1 LDGNRRQAPRESLQD
16 SESSEEAAAEN
27 DHRKN
32 HKKSP
37 VSGEQTLT
45 AFLAP
50 YISREETHA
59 KRAALSITAE
69 VGHLRATELTPL
81 LVAAIVGKWRRE
93 WSPKT
98 VYSRMIYFRRELRAA
113 GYMGSIPKV
122 PRPQARAVTATPEEL
137 ARLFANP
144 PAFLKLYMLLYLQC
158 GLRSAETLEITP
170 RSWRP
175 ETHTALIRVK
185 GGDLRTVELTPDVE
199 QLLAT
204 TTDSDPEAPAIWTL
218 HGKPIQK
225 AGLQHAFRRHA
236 DRCHVNRDVTPHD
249 LRRTAATI
257 LYAATK
263 DLRVP
268 QQLLGHKSL
277 SSTLTYLAPMAPD
290 EARKYTEL
298 LRFGHFQPKPED
310 KPQ

>member
-1 LDGNRRQAPRESLQD
+1 MRHCGSCQQVP
-16 SESSEEAAAEN
+16 AEN
-27 DHRKN
+27 DHGEN

-37 VSGEQTLT
+37 RPEATLA

-50 YISREETHA
+50 YITREESHA
-59 KRAALSITAE
+59 KRAALSLTSEI
-69 VGHLRATELTPL
+69 GHLAASQLTPL
-81 LVAAIVGKWRRE
+81 VVAALVAKWRRE

-98 VYSRMIYFRRELRAA
+98 VYSRMIYLRKELRAA
-113 GYMGSIPKV
+113 GYLGAIPKV
-122 PRPQARAVTATPEEL
+122 PRPEVRAVTATTDEL

-158 GLRSAETLEITP
+158 GLRSAETLEVTP
-170 RSWRP
+170 RVWRP
-175 ETHTALIRVK
+175 ETHTALIKVK
-185 GGDLRTVELTPDVE
+185 GGRLRTIELTPDVE
-199 QLLAT
+199 ELLLPT
-204 TTDSDPEAPAIWTL
+204 CGGDPDLPAIWLL

-236 DRCHVNRDVTPHD
+236 DKCGVNRDVTPHD

-268 QQLLGHKSL
+268 QQLLGHKSIT
-277 SSTLTYLAPMAPD
+277 STIAYLAPMAPD
-290 EARKYTEL
+290 EARRYTEL
-298 LRFGHFQPKPED
+298 LRFGHFHPKEGD